1 MNPILIKYCIV
12 NFTDAPVKAITN
24 TSQLTHLV
32 GQTARFECEVS
43 GDGNPKVY
51 TFVWTRS
58 NNAGFTEKTDIGV
71 LEIPVTSVEQEDI
84 YYCTPEN
91 VAGQGDPAT
100 MTLTVNSK

>member
-1 MNPILIKYCIV
+1 MLNTRKQI
-12 NFTDAPVKAITN
+12 TDPPVKAIT
-24 TSQLTHLV
+24 TAPQLTHLV
-32 GQTARFECEVS
+32 GDTARLECEVS

-58 NNAGFTEKTDIGV
+58 NDAGFTEKTDIGV
-71 LEIPVTSVEQEDI
+71 LEMPVTSVEQEDT